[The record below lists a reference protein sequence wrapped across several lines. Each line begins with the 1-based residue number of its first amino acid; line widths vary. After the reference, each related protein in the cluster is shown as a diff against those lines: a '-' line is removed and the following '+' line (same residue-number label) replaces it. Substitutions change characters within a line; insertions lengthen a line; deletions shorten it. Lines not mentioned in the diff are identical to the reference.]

1 MSARKAIQ
9 YSVNLALIIAV
20 VLFVAVCYFALV
32 HPSKLDCVTYSSRR
46 EHRHFCVILL

>member
-32 HPSKLDCVTYSSRR
+32 HPSKLDCVTYS
-46 EHRHFCVILL
+46 